1 MIYTSNLQDITIDRL
16 SGFFVG
22 WGNYPQPDTHLYLM
36 QNSYKAIVAIDETNE
51 RVVGFITAISDG
63 VISAYIPLLEVRPD
77 YQQQGIGETLV
88 KMMLQELSDIYM
100 IDLSCDDDLI
110 PYYERFAM
118 KKGNSMIIRNYERQ
132 SGRKIKRSI

>member
-1 MIYTSNLQDITIDRL
+1 MIYTSNLQNITIDML

-22 WGNYPQPDTHLYLM
+22 WGNYPQPETHLYLM
-36 QNSYKAIVAIDETNE
+36 HNSYKAIVAIDETNK

-77 YQQQGIGETLV
+77 YQQQGIGEILV

-100 IDLSCDDDLI
+100 IDLSCDDDLV

-118 KKGNSMIIRNYERQ
+118 TKGNSMIIRNYERQ
-132 SGRKIKRSI
+132 SGRNIKRTI